1 MLNTKIATK
10 CDNSDSLWSVF
21 LAFLTLGLTSFGGP
35 IAHLGYFR
43 QEFVVRRKWLDEPA
57 YAELVAFCQF
67 LPGPAS
73 SQVGMTLGLMRAG
86 MPGMLAA
93 WLGFTLPSATLMA
106 LFALS
111 VTSWG
116 LVIPSGAV
124 HGLKIVAVAIV
135 AQAVWGMAR
144 TLCTTVPR
152 ATVAVLAAGAA
163 LAMSGSWVQVGIIVI
178 AALVG
183 AIWFTPVKHP
193 ANAIFDGHITPQLGR
208 ILLSVFV
215 MLLIGLPFVAPLIPG
230 PIAAITAAF
239 YQAGAL
245 VFGGGHVVLPLL
257 ESSVVSTGW
266 VSNDLFLTGYGA
278 AQAVPGPLFTFAAFL
293 GAVIDTDHPVM
304 AASVGLVAI
313 FLPAFLLVLGAL
325 PLWSRLRTSTHAG
338 PALAA
343 VNAAVVG
350 LLAAA
355 LYQPMW
361 ISTVHGWRDL
371 AFVLATLAVLVFWRL
386 SPWIV
391 VMACALTGWIL
402 M

>member
-1 MLNTKIATK
+1 M
-10 CDNSDSLWSVF
+10 F
-21 LAFLTLGLTSFGGP
+21 LKLGLTSFGGP

-43 QEFVVRRKWLDEPA
+43 DEFIVRRKWLDEAA

-93 WLGFTLPSATLMA
+93 WLGFTAPSAILMA

-124 HGLKIVAVAIV
+124 HGLKIVAIAVV

-144 TLCTTVPR
+144 TLCTTLQR
-152 ATVAVLAAGAA
+152 SMVAIVAAGAA
-163 LAMSGSWVQVGIIVI
+163 LTISGPWSQVGIIVVSAI
-178 AALVG
+178 VG
-183 AIWFTPVKHP
+183 VFWFAPVRHSK
-193 ANAIFDGHITPQLGR
+193 NAIFDGHVSPQMGR
-208 ILLSVFV
+208 ALLAVFA
-215 MLLIGLPFVAPLIPG
+215 LLLVGLPVIAQLIPDSFT
-230 PIAAITAAF
+230 AIVASF

-257 ESSVVSTGW
+257 ESSVVATGW
-266 VSNDLFLTGYGA
+266 VDSDLFLTGYGA

-293 GAVIDTDHPVM
+293 GAVMDPNHVIL
-304 AASVGLVAI
+304 AACVGLLAI

-338 PALAA
+338 SALAA

-361 ISTVHGWRDL
+361 ISTVHDWRDV
-371 AFVLATLAVLVFWRL
+371 AFVIVTLSVLMIWRL
-386 SPWIV
+386 PPWV
-391 VMACALTGWIL
+391 VVITCALLGGVFIS
-402 M
+402 

>member
-1 MLNTKIATK
+1 LKSKIETEYNDQGSAW
-10 CDNSDSLWSVF
+10 CVF
-21 LAFLTLGLTSFGGP
+21 LVFLKLGLTSFGGP

-43 QEFVVRRKWLDEPA
+43 DEFVVRRKWLDEAA

-86 MPGMLAA
+86 MPGMLSA
-93 WLGFTLPSATLMA
+93 WLGFTLPSAILLA

-124 HGLKIVAVAIV
+124 HGLKIVAVAVV

-144 TLCTTVPR
+144 TLC
-152 ATVAVLAAGAA
+152 ATVQRAMVAVVAAGTA
-163 LAMSGSWVQVGIIVI
+163 LAMSGPWSQVGIIAI
-178 AALVG
+178 SALIGVL
-183 AIWFTPVKHP
+183 WFAPVRHS
-193 ANAIFDGHITPQLGR
+193 ANAIFDGRITPQMGR
-208 ILLSVFV
+208 FLLSLFAI
-215 MLLIGLPFVAPLIPG
+215 LLIGLPLVAQAIPG
-230 PIAAITAAF
+230 PLTAIVAAF

-257 ESSVVSTGW
+257 DSSVVSTGW
-266 VSNDLFLTGYGA
+266 VNNDLFLTGYGA

-293 GAVIDTDHPVM
+293 GAVIDTDHAVL
-304 AASVGLVAI
+304 AASAGLLAI

-325 PLWSRLRTSTHAG
+325 PLWSRLRTSARAG
-338 PALAA
+338 SALAA

-361 ISTVHGWRDL
+361 ISTVHDWRDL
-371 AFVLATLAVLVFWRL
+371 AFVSVTLAVLIIWRL
-386 SPWIV
+386 PPWIV
-391 VMACALTGWIL
+391 VITCALAGWIL